1 MNISE
6 KPSKETLDKWH
17 KDPNNWKYGIFYYN
31 KEDKRLLPPK
41 RQEWMGLTINFANS
55 KSVLFFVGMMAFF
68 IFVTLFIVLKKSYI
82 FPLA

>member
-41 RQEWMGLTINFANS
+41 RQEWMGLTINFTNS

-68 IFVTLFIVLKKSYI
+68 IFVTLFIVLKKS
-82 FPLA
+82 